1 MKSITRG
8 LFSLLPVSALALFT
22 LVNSSLAAD
31 LSPSDKQFLAGYE
44 KIHVAL
50 VADDLAS
57 AKSAA
62 ASLGSAGADLGK
74 SSSLDE
80 ARASFAK
87 LSDSAEKLA
96 AGQPGYYVLHC
107 GMVNKD
113 WVQTSPQPANPYAG
127 KDMAACGEV
136 KAQGNGPSC
145 TGSSCGMCK

>member
-1 MKSITRG
+1 MKSNTRG
-8 LFSLLPVSALALFT
+8 LFSLIAIGAMALFT
-22 LVNSSLAAD
+22 LVNSSVAAD
-31 LSPSDKQFLAGYE
+31 LSPADKQFLAGYE

-62 ASLGSAGADLGK
+62 AALGTPGADLGNSK
-74 SSSLDE
+74 SLDE
-80 ARASFAK
+80 ARASFSK
-87 LSDSAEKLA
+87 LSDAAEKLA

-127 KDMAACGEV
+127 KDMAGCGEV
-136 KAQGNGPSC
+136 KTQGTGTSC
-145 TGSSCGMCK
+145 TGSSCSMCK